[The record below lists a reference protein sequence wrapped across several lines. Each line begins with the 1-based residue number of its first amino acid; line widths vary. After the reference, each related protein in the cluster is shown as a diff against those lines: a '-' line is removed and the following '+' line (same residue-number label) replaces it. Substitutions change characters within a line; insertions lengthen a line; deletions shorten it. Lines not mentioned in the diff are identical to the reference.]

1 MVQSV
6 IGDKIEIV
14 PFRDEFARAF
24 AKLNYEWIEKYFRV
38 EAHDRELLDSPV
50 EQIIRKGGEIFFAV
64 SGNKQIG
71 TVALVVHTPSDFE
84 LTKMAVA
91 SEFQGRG
98 IGKLLMMA
106 CVEHARSAGKTHIFL
121 ESNTGLEPA
130 IALYRSCG
138 FEEVPLDPNSNYSRV
153 NIRMRLALSDLKR

>member
-1 MVQSV
+1 M

-14 PFRDEFARAF
+14 PFRDEFAGAF

-64 SGNKQIG
+64 LGNKPIG
-71 TVALVVHTPSDFE
+71 TVALVLHTSSEFE

-98 IGKLLMMA
+98 IGKLLMK
-106 CVEHARSAGKTHIFL
+106 ELIARARQAGIHVMVGGIDASNLRSL
-121 ESNTGLEPA
+121 EFHRRLGFREVARMPETGFKHGRWCDLVFVQ
-130 IALYRSCG
+130 R
-138 FEEVPLDPNSNYSRV
+138 EV
-153 NIRMRLALSDLKR
+153 